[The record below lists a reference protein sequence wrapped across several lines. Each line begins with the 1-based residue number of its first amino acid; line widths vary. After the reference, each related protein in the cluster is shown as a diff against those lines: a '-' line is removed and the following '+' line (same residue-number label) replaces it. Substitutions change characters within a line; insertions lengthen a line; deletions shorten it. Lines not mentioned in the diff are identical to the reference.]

1 MKQVPVI
8 NFTILMK
15 LLELAY
21 SSARRNKVKPKIN
34 NFGYQSDQQGPL
46 RGVFPL
52 RV

>member
-1 MKQVPVI
+1 MKQVPAI

-21 SSARRNKVKPKIN
+21 SSARCNKVKPKIN
-34 NFGYQSDQQGPL
+34 NFGYQSGQQGPL
-46 RGVFPL
+46 KGVFPL